1 MKVGERVCIASC
13 DATFSQYAVCPA
25 HSVKVPDGLTDDE
38 GGLWEPWM
46 VAWGP
51 MCNTVQ
57 FGDTIAILGQGALGL
72 FATQLARMM
81 GAGTIITSE
90 PIAFKRELSKQFG
103 ADHVLDPTTQNITEE
118 IDKLT
123 GGKGINVCFDFSGA
137 PEAIQ
142 NMPYITKCDGT
153 IVQIGAL
160 CTPVL
165 IDWGYIH
172 FKGLQVH
179 FSTSASRSRV
189 NYRSENS
196 MTRALQD
203 MLREKLAGRLHIHQ
217 MITHR
222 PAFSVE
228 GITQIFEEIEK
239 GNVIKA
245 VFNPWAE

>member
-203 MLREKLAGRLHIHQ
+203 MLREKLAGRLHIDQ